1 MTSTVKLSTI
11 VEYTGLSPR
20 YWQRRVAAGEVPGA
34 RELPCGA
41 RRVFLLDFD
50 VFKDWWSKQGT
61 KTICPRT
68 FDAGAP
74 LGGSVSVAKAR
85 STKARSRRTTS
96 RSLVDD
102 LKKFAA
108 G

>member
-41 RRVFLLDFD
+41 RRVF
-50 VFKDWWSKQGT
+50 WT
-61 KTICPRT
+61 
-68 FDAGAP
+68 
-74 LGGSVSVAKAR
+74 AR
-85 STKARSRRTTS
+85 RLKLPSNSGIYEAMLYVLSRYNQP
-96 RSLVDD
+96 
-102 LKKFAA
+102 
-108 G
+108 